1 MGAFQHAMRKAI
13 TAALAAVL
21 LTTMVPDLAPAS
33 PGADLP
39 TAAVPAAGAIAEP
52 ASAVAR
58 VEGAPRGGS
67 ATATCTNTVGPS
79 IAPPPASSLVVGM
92 SGYRAQFYGQSGYP
106 TLCPGATATA
116 TIAFHNSGSL
126 GWYKS
131 SAPAFR
137 SEEHTS
143 ELQSLAY

>member
-21 LTTMVPDLAPAS
+21 LTTTVPDQAPAS
-33 PGADLP
+33 PGVDLP
-39 TAAVPAAGAIAEP
+39 AAVPAAAAIAEP
-52 ASAVAR
+52 ATAVTR

-106 TLCPGATATA
+106 TLCTGATSTA
-116 TIAFHNSGSL
+116 TIAFHNTISHGWIKTNATALL
-126 GWYKS
+126 GPLNYDS
-131 SAPAFR
+131 D
-137 SEEHTS
+137 
-143 ELQSLAY
+143 QSTHS